1 MDRMEEIGVGE
12 EIVGKCHIY
21 YVVVS
26 KTVSRVGSLITQRRK
41 IDCDSRNS
49 RFQIAHKAP
58 FVLDLTKFY
67 YRYI

>member
-26 KTVSRVGSLITQRRK
+26 KTVCRVGSLITQRSK
-41 IDCDSRNS
+41 ID
-49 RFQIAHKAP
+49 
-58 FVLDLTKFY
+58 V
-67 YRYI
+67 